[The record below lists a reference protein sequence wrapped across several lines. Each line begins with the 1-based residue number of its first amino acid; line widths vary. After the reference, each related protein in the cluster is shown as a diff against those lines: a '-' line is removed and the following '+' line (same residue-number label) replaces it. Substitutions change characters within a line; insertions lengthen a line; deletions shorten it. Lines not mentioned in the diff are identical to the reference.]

1 MFAAVH
7 VQANYEHTRSP
18 SHIGSENK
26 LIHLGRGG
34 VQFSTYGMLNI
45 LNKPFSYV
53 LSRHSLEGDC
63 RKDYTIGYIQC
74 FEGGAAINLHKTLM
88 QACVVANANS

>member
-1 MFAAVH
+1 MNIPV
-7 VQANYEHTRSP
+7 VR
-18 SHIGSENK
+18 
-26 LIHLGRGG
+26 LILDLKISLFTSAGGG
-34 VQFSTYGMLNI
+34 VQFSSYGMLNI

-63 RKDYTIGYIQC
+63 RKDYTIRYIQC